1 MAIDEIVGDSI
12 DRAVNIEMRF
22 RAGLPRGV
30 TYPLYEAARKKQK
43 KPLTW
48 LAAKL
53 LKDKVKPGQHV
64 FVVTGAGTPPGL
76 PAGETDGPPGAAAI
90 ARAIEF
96 GLGAKPIL
104 ISEARNMPAVIKS
117 TEAAGIAVV
126 DEALFKQRRSCALAI
141 EYPLGDAAGKK
152 AAAALCKK
160 FQPAAMIFIE
170 KVGPNTKG
178 IYHSI
183 MGTPRT
189 PDKIASAYHLA
200 DFAKANGI
208 ATIGIG
214 DGGNEIG
221 CGLIKEAVREI
232 QPFGKDCGCPCHGG
246 VGTVTECD
254 VLVFAAV
261 SNWGAYG
268 IAAALAG
275 HLGDRE
281 VLHDEATELR
291 IVHASVAGGAMDGA
305 YSRLIPYVDG
315 TSDMVQA
322 SLITILH
329 QIVENGLKE
338 YDRGF

>member
-1 MAIDEIVGDSI
+1 VAIDEIVGDSI

-30 TYPLYEAARKKQK
+30 TYPLYDAARQKQK
-43 KPLTW
+43 QPLTW

-53 LKDKVKPGQHV
+53 LIDKVKPGDHV
-64 FVVTGAGTPPGL
+64 FVVTGAGTAPGL
-76 PAGETDGPPGAAAI
+76 PQGETDGPPGAAAI
-90 ARAIEF
+90 ARAIEI

-104 ISEARNMPAVIKS
+104 ISEERNMPATIKS

-141 EYPLGDAAGKK
+141 NYPLGDAEGKV
-152 AAAALCKK
+152 AAAALVDK
-160 FQPAAMIFIE
+160 FKPAAMIFIE
-170 KVGPNTKG
+170 KVGPNVKG

-189 PDKIASAYHLA
+189 PDKIASCYHLA
-200 DFAKANGI
+200 DLAKARGI
-208 ATIGIG
+208 ATIGVG

-221 CGLIKEAVREI
+221 CGVIKEAVAAI

-275 HLGDRE
+275 HLGNRE

-291 IVHASVAGGAMDGA
+291 IIYASVAGGAMDGA

-315 TSDMVQA
+315 TSDKVQA
-322 SLITILH
+322 SLITLLH

>member
-53 LKDKVKPGQHV
+53 LKDKVKAGQHV

-90 ARAIEF
+90 ARAIEI

-152 AAAALCKK
+152 AAAA
-160 FQPAAMIFIE
+160 
-170 KVGPNTKG
+170 
-178 IYHSI
+178 S
-183 MGTPRT
+183 
-189 PDKIASAYHLA
+189 
-200 DFAKANGI
+200 FA
-208 ATIGIG
+208 
-214 DGGNEIG
+214 
-221 CGLIKEAVREI
+221 R
-232 QPFGKDCGCPCHGG
+232 
-246 VGTVTECD
+246 
-254 VLVFAAV
+254 
-261 SNWGAYG
+261 S
-268 IAAALAG
+268 
-275 HLGDRE
+275 
-281 VLHDEATELR
+281 
-291 IVHASVAGGAMDGA
+291 S
-305 YSRLIPYVDG
+305 SR
-315 TSDMVQA
+315 
-322 SLITILH
+322 
-329 QIVENGLKE
+329 
-338 YDRGF
+338 RR

>member
-1 MAIDEIVGDSI
+1 MAIDEIVGDLI

-53 LKDKVKPGQHV
+53 LKELIKPGQNV
-64 FVVTGAGTPPGL
+64 FVITGAGTPPGL

-96 GLGAKPIL
+96 GLGGKPIL
-104 ISEARNMPAVIKS
+104 ISEERNMPAVIKS
-117 TEAAGIAVV
+117 TEAAGLAVY
-126 DEALFKQRRSCALAI
+126 DEALFKQRRSCAMAI
-141 EYPLGDAAGKK
+141 NFPLGDAAGKK
-152 AAAALCKK
+152 AAAALIKK
-160 FQPAAMIFIE
+160 YKPAAMVFIE

-200 DFAKANGI
+200 DQARAAGI
-208 ATIGIG
+208 LTVGVG

-221 CGLIKEAVREI
+221 CGNILEAVQRV
-232 QPFGKDCGCPCHGG
+232 QPYGRVCRCPCGGG
-246 VGTVTECD
+246 VATVTRCD
-254 VLVFAAV
+254 HLIFASV
-261 SNWGAYG
+261 SNWGGYAL
-268 IAAALAG
+268 AAALG
-275 HLGDRE
+275 GLLDKPDI
-281 VLHDEATELR
+281 LHDAETELR
-291 IVHASVAGGAMDGA
+291 MLHASLAGGAMDGA
-305 YSRLIPYVDG
+305 FARLVPYVDG
-315 TSDMVQA
+315 TGMAVQTGIIA
-322 SLITILH
+322 MLH
-329 QIVENGLKE
+329 QIVKNGLTS

>member
-104 ISEARNMPAVIKS
+104 ISEARNMPAVVKS

-126 DEALFKQRRSCALAI
+126 DEALFRQRRS
-141 EYPLGDAAGKK
+141 
-152 AAAALCKK
+152 
-160 FQPAAMIFIE
+160 
-170 KVGPNTKG
+170 
-178 IYHSI
+178 
-183 MGTPRT
+183 
-189 PDKIASAYHLA
+189 
-200 DFAKANGI
+200 
-208 ATIGIG
+208 
-214 DGGNEIG
+214 
-221 CGLIKEAVREI
+221 VR
-232 QPFGKDCGCPCHGG
+232 
-246 VGTVTECD
+246 
-254 VLVFAAV
+254 
-261 SNWGAYG
+261 
-268 IAAALAG
+268 AG
-275 HLGDRE
+275 HRL
-281 VLHDEATELR
+281 
-291 IVHASVAGGAMDGA
+291 SAGRCRRQEGGRRARA
-305 YSRLIPYVDG
+305 RSSSR
-315 TSDMVQA
+315 
-322 SLITILH
+322 
-329 QIVENGLKE
+329 
-338 YDRGF
+338 RR

>member
-64 FVVTGAGTPPGL
+64 FVVPGAGTPPGL
-76 PAGETDGPPGAAAI
+76 PAGEPDGPPGAAAI

-96 GLGAKPIL
+96 GFGAKPIL

-160 FQPAAMIFIE
+160 FKPAAMIFIE

-208 ATIGIG
+208 PTIGVG
-214 DGGNEIG
+214 DEPHIRHHASR
-221 CGLIKEAVREI
+221 L
-232 QPFGKDCGCPCHGG
+232 HGG
-246 VGTVTECD
+246 RARQRAHSRQRPCTGHRPGQARSAGRGVGRRV
-254 VLVFAAV
+254 
-261 SNWGAYG
+261 
-268 IAAALAG
+268 
-275 HLGDRE
+275 R
-281 VLHDEATELR
+281 
-291 IVHASVAGGAMDGA
+291 
-305 YSRLIPYVDG
+305 
-315 TSDMVQA
+315 
-322 SLITILH
+322 
-329 QIVENGLKE
+329 
-338 YDRGF
+338 

>member
-117 TEAAGIAVV
+117 TEPAGVPLRHRAVV
-126 DEALFKQRRSCALAI
+126 QQPRPSALA
-141 EYPLGDAAGKK
+141 PGRPPG
-152 AAAALCKK
+152 
-160 FQPAAMIFIE
+160 
-170 KVGPNTKG
+170 
-178 IYHSI
+178 
-183 MGTPRT
+183 
-189 PDKIASAYHLA
+189 
-200 DFAKANGI
+200 
-208 ATIGIG
+208 
-214 DGGNEIG
+214 
-221 CGLIKEAVREI
+221 
-232 QPFGKDCGCPCHGG
+232 
-246 VGTVTECD
+246 
-254 VLVFAAV
+254 
-261 SNWGAYG
+261 
-268 IAAALAG
+268 
-275 HLGDRE
+275 
-281 VLHDEATELR
+281 
-291 IVHASVAGGAMDGA
+291 
-305 YSRLIPYVDG
+305 
-315 TSDMVQA
+315 
-322 SLITILH
+322 
-329 QIVENGLKE
+329 
-338 YDRGF
+338 

>member
-1 MAIDEIVGDSI
+1 M
-12 DRAVNIEMRF
+12 
-22 RAGLPRGV
+22 PR
-30 TYPLYEAARKKQK
+30 R
-43 KPLTW
+43 
-48 LAAKL
+48 
-53 LKDKVKPGQHV
+53 
-64 FVVTGAGTPPGL
+64 
-76 PAGETDGPPGAAAI
+76 I
-90 ARAIEF
+90 ARAIEI
-96 GLGAKPIL
+96 GLGAKPVL

-126 DEALFKQRRSCALAI
+126 DEDLFKQRRSCALAI
-141 EYPLGDAAGKK
+141 EYPLGDEAGKK
-152 AAAALCKK
+152 AAGELCEK
-160 FQPAAMIFIE
+160 FKPAAMIFIE
-170 KVGPNTKG
+170 KVGPNIKG
-178 IYHSI
+178 VYHSI

-200 DFAKANGI
+200 DLAREKGI
-208 ATIGIG
+208 PTIGVG

-221 CGLIKEAVREI
+221 CGVIKEAVAEI
-232 QPFGKDCGCPCHGG
+232 QPYGKDCGCPCHGG

-275 HLGDRE
+275 HLENRE

-291 IVHASVAGGAMDGA
+291 IVLASVAGGAMDGA

-315 TSDMVQA
+315 TSDKVQA